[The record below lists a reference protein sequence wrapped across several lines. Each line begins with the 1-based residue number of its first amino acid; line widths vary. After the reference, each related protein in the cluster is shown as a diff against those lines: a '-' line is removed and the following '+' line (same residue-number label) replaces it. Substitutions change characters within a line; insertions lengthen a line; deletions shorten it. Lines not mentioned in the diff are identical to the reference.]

1 MADDGNNV
9 AMGFVCCLIAILFFG
24 SNYVP
29 VKKFD
34 AGDGFFFQ
42 WVNCIGIWF
51 VGLILASVVGFPD
64 LNKHAFDDPEA
75 SVKIR
80 NQLLFALG
88 GSLWAFGNVL
98 VVPVI
103 KAIGLT
109 LGLCLWG
116 SSNMLVGWLS
126 GITGW
131 FGVGHERAQYADSY
145 GIYLNVLGAVCALSA
160 AVCYA
165 LIIPSVDSSK
175 KDDDDAD
182 SSTRTPPS
190 DGTVPE
196 MSPMKNTDK
205 DEEEE
210 KSALVVR
217 MTGLGLALLAGCFY
231 GLNFNPVFAV
241 KNAFG
246 EAPLYCVGGNAK
258 LGPNAAKCE
267 VLNNVFYYVFWH
279 FTGIMVLS
287 SIVFLVYCGWK
298 KNKPVINPEIIL
310 PAFASGCMWAVAQI
324 SWFYAIQ
331 ELGFSTA
338 FPLITSGPGLIGALW
353 GLFVFKE
360 IEGRRNY
367 LLLGGGFMFVIIG
380 GALIAFSRRMGN
392 DKIASDN
399 CDMMQT
405 ICRCVTDTAVT
416 AADCLSK
423 DFREKY
429 ETGTKTLKM
438 FQTGDNA
445 YEEYSLEFTGG
456 VVNCAAGRT
465 WCPTDLWKKTWIN

>member
-9 AMGFVCCLIAILFFG
+9 AMGFLCCLIAILFFG

-51 VGLILASVVGFPD
+51 VGLMLASVVGFPD
-64 LNKHAFDDPEA
+64 LNKHAFDDPET
-75 SVKIR
+75 SVTIR
-80 NQLLFALG
+80 NQMLFALG

-131 FGVGHERAQYADSY
+131 FGVGHERAQYAGSY
-145 GIYLNVLGAVCALSA
+145 GIYLNILGAVCALSA

-175 KDDDDAD
+175 KDDDDV
-182 SSTRTPPS
+182 STRAPS

-196 MSPMKNTDK
+196 MAPMKNTDK
-205 DEEEE
+205 DGGE
-210 KSALVVR
+210 KSPVVVR

-246 EAPLYCVGGNAK
+246 EAPLYCVGKNPA
-258 LGPNAAKCE
+258 LGPNAAKCA
-267 VLNNVFYYVFWH
+267 VLMNVFYYVFWH

-367 LLLGGGFMFVIIG
+367 FLLAGGFMFVIIG
-380 GALIAFSRRMGN
+380 GALIAFSRRMGE
-392 DKIASDN
+392 DKLAYDN

-405 ICRCVTDTAVT
+405 ICQCVYDAGADVTKCLTEDFTTKFAQGLKMFDGDVNYMDYMGTITDTAYCKNNG
-416 AADCLSK
+416 A
-423 DFREKY
+423 
-429 ETGTKTLKM
+429 
-438 FQTGDNA
+438 
-445 YEEYSLEFTGG
+445 
-456 VVNCAAGRT
+456 T
-465 WCPTDLWKKTWIN
+465 WCPEGRWKKSWS